1 MKITE
6 VDKMA
11 KEKQTDL
18 IVLTGED
25 GKEFEVEVVDRVEA
39 NDNEYYIVRP
49 VDDPEIVTVLKV
61 DFDENGDEVFA
72 TIEDEDEFND
82 VEEAYN
88 LMYEDEE

>member
-1 MKITE
+1 
-6 VDKMA
+6 MA